1 MIDCLHNET
10 ISLKKIEKYSIS
22 TDSLQIVG
30 DILDDHA
37 FYCVCGF
44 IDKLYFIG
52 GYLQNK
58 RTASCKYFDTNDY
71 TWGNVASMEESRI
84 SAACTVFEERIVVAG
99 GWDVNDV
106 NSRSIWSDS

>member
-52 GYLQNK
+52 GYLHYK
-58 RTASCKYFDTNDY
+58 ARATCEFFDTKNF
-71 TWGNVASMEESRI
+71 TWGNVATMNE
-84 SAACTVFEERIVVAG
+84 A
-99 GWDVNDV
+99 
-106 NSRSIWSDS
+106 RSSF